1 MSFANDEMVENLC
14 FISLGSDCSV
24 SYQLRKLGLQ
34 THGSMPFDWMR
45 IDNLLSVISILK
57 DEFRDFARFESYI
70 IKQQSLAFDYF
81 GTSGASGAGSASQ
94 KSECRMV
101 HSRYKFILPHEYQ
114 GTQIDPTNF
123 AEKYSRRI
131 ARFLEIGRNEKI
143 RKIFVRLGTKKEET
157 YSTNLHNALDSLG
170 IVNYTIKYIIY
181 NEWDELIPQG
191 VPFQWQRDYM
201 PWKEILMAH

>member
-1 MSFANDEMVENLC
+1 MQQNITY
-14 FISLGSDCSV
+14 ISLGSDCSV

-45 IDNLLSVISILK
+45 IDNLLSIISILE
-57 DEFRDFARFESYI
+57 DEFRDFARFESYN

-81 GTSGASGAGSASQ
+81 GSSGASM
-94 KSECRMV
+94 KSEYRMV

-114 GTQIDPTNF
+114 GSRIEPLQF

-131 ARFLEIGRNEKI
+131 ARFLDIGRNEKI
-143 RKIFVRLGTKKEET
+143 RKIFVRLGTKKEQPLHT
-157 YSTNLHNALDSLG
+157 KLHNALDKLG
-170 IVNYTIKYIIY
+170 IVNYTIKYIMY
-181 NEWDELIPQG
+181 NEWDEFIPQG

-201 PWKEILMAH
+201 PWEEILMAH